1 METPGQQKPLFKVQN
16 VSKGDRVGLTKEGY
30 LLAVTDQGEQLQLL
44 PDGNSFNFLEG
55 LIYKKI

>member
-1 METPGQQKPLFKVQN
+1 MYPKVN
-16 VSKGDRVGLTKEGY
+16 RLGLTKEGY